1 MLKKIASSFLF
12 AGLCVSAFANEDSTA
27 PVNPL
32 NISGFVD
39 VYYKY
44 DFAKTASN
52 NYTSFTGANNSFA
65 LGMASVKLDKTIGKV
80 GFVADLGFGQRAKD
94 FAYNDDGITAA
105 IKQLYVSY
113 SPIESLKFTVG
124 SWATHVGYE
133 LVDAPGNRNYSM
145 SYMFSHGPFFHTGLK
160 AEYSFGNSTI
170 MAGIA
175 NPTDTKVGDYAP
187 RMFLGQF
194 ATATANEKLKFYL
207 NYVGGRGG
215 ELSRS
220 GQFDAVILGTITDK
234 FSVGYNGTVA
244 SGRSKANTTAK
255 WDDANSWWGSA
266 LYLNLDPTPSFGL
279 TLRNEYFSDKKGL
292 LGTTDDNDVYM
303 PFYASGSVFAT
314 TLSGNIKVGP
324 LTIIP
329 EVRLDQASK
338 DGVFMNKDG
347 ASSKTAFNAL
357 VAAVF
362 AF

>member
-1 MLKKIASSFLF
+1 MLKKITSAFLF
-12 AGLCVSAFANEDSTA
+12 MGLFGSAFANEDSTA

-32 NISGFVD
+32 NITGFVD
-39 VYYKY
+39 LYYKY
-44 DFAKTASN
+44 DFAKMAGN
-52 NYTSFTGANNSFA
+52 NYTSFTGATNSFA
-65 LGMASVKLDKTIGKV
+65 LGMASVKLDKTLGKV
-80 GFVADLGFGQRAKD
+80 GFVANLGFGQRAKD
-94 FAYNDDGITAA
+94 FSYNDEGITAA

-113 SPIESLKFTVG
+113 SPIESLKFTAG

-160 AEYSFGNSTI
+160 AEYTFGNSTI

-175 NPTDTKVGDYAP
+175 NPTDTKVGSYAP
-187 RMFLGQF
+187 KMFLGQF
-194 ATATANEKLKFYL
+194 ATKTKDEKLKFFL
-207 NYVGGRGG
+207 NYVGGSGA

-244 SGRSKANTTAK
+244 SGRSKDMQTDK
-255 WDDANSWWGSA
+255 WSDAQSWWGSA
-266 LYLNLDPTPSFGL
+266 LYLNVDPSPSFGL
-279 TLRNEYFSDKKGL
+279 TLRSEYFSDKKGL
-292 LGTTDDNDVYM
+292 IGTTDEDDIYT
-303 PFYASGSVFAT
+303 PFYGMGSVFAT

-329 EVRLDQASK
+329 EIRLDKASK
-338 DGVFMNKDG
+338 DGVFFDKNG
-347 ASSKTAFNAL
+347 ASSKTAVNAL